1 MSAPFDVLVLGMKVV
16 DVLII
21 GAFGHTPDEKHVV
34 DSVLTHVGGPAST
47 GACHNRPHAAVS

>member
-21 GAFGHTPDEKHVV
+21 GAFGHAPDEKPR
-34 DSVLTHVGGPAST
+34 GG
-47 GACHNRPHAAVS
+47 

>member
-21 GAFGHTPDEKHVV
+21 GAFGHTPDEKPR
-34 DSVLTHVGGPAST
+34 GG
-47 GACHNRPHAAVS
+47 